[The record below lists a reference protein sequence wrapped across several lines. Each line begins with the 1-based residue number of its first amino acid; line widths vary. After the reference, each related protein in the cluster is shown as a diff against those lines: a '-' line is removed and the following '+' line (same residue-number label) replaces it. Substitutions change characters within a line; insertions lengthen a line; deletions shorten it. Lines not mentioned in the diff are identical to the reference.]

1 MIQIVQLNLLDYRAE
16 SKKEQLRKFK
26 VLMGTAAVVG
36 LGLSVLVW
44 MGLESLISDQQS
56 RNTLLKDEISKLD
69 AEIKEVQNLQSQ
81 RKNFLERKQKIEEL
95 QNKRFEA
102 AKLIDDLNV
111 LLPEGVYL
119 TSIEGGAKDNYK
131 LTGKAV
137 SDSKVASFMKNL
149 PSTGVFEIPQL
160 TSITKQEDGQEF
172 VLNANLVNHAAV
184 KDDTQ
189 TVNAESV
196 LEGN

>member
-16 SKKEQLRKFK
+16 AKKEQLRKFK

-56 RNTLLKDEISKLD
+56 RNTLLKDEISKLNT
-69 AEIKEVQNLQSQ
+69 EIKEVQNLQSQ

-119 TSIEGGAKDNYK
+119 TSIEGDSKDNYK

-172 VLNANLVNHAAV
+172 VLNANLINHAAV
-184 KDDTQ
+184 KDDAQ
-189 TVNAESV
+189 TANTGSV